1 VPSPLDSGVVHP
13 VRKLARVLGASYLV
27 LVAASCVVRH
37 AHPVPP
43 PVDRGASWAQVSAV
57 DGGRTLDRK
66 IRLAYERAGPAEDPR
81 GPVVV
86 LLHGSPGRKE
96 DFATV
101 VPELAKHYQVIVP
114 DLPGFGSSERDIP
127 DYSFRAHARYVLEL
141 LDGLGIDDAHVVGFS
156 MGGGV
161 ALSMADLA
169 PRRVRSIT
177 MLSAIGVQEMELLGE
192 FTLNHALHGAQ
203 LAGLW
208 GVRELTPHFGWLDD
222 AVLGVPYAR
231 NFYDSDQRPLRGIL
245 SRWAG
250 PMLIVHGRHDPLVPF
265 QAAQEHARIV
275 PQSELVLTDESHFM
289 VFQEG
294 PKLAATLLEFLS
306 RVDRGEAVVRGGAD
320 PARVAAAAVAFDPR
334 ALPPVS
340 GFPWVLLLVLL
351 ALATLASE
359 DLTCIGAGL
368 LVAAGRIG
376 FVPATAACLT
386 GIVLGDLAAF
396 LAGRV
401 FGRAV
406 LARAPMKWMVTEEQ
420 VQRASAWFRKRGP
433 RVIFASR
440 FLPGTRVATFIA
452 AGVLHTP
459 FWTFALWFGLAAL
472 AWTPLLVGISRVVGS
487 PILEAFQR
495 FQLWAVPAAVA
506 ATVIVLL
513 VLRVVPRLFS
523 WRGRRLL
530 VAAWRRTV
538 RWEYWPPYVF
548 YGPVALYVV
557 WLGIRH
563 RGLTLFTAANPG
575 IEAGGFINESKAAIL
590 LGLASAG
597 DAVPP
602 WRLLPAAQPAAAR
615 GEEVRRFAADHG
627 LALPIVLKPD
637 AGQRGSGVLV
647 ARSWAAI
654 DGYLGGARYDV
665 IAQAYVAGDEY
676 GVFYVRKPGDDR
688 GRIFA
693 ITEKTMPVVVGD
705 GRRTL
710 DELILADPRAI
721 AMAAVYLAEQESR
734 LREVL
739 PAGERVQLVELG
751 THCRG
756 AYFGDGLRLKT
767 PELEAAIDRVSRT
780 FDGFF
785 FGRYD
790 MRSASLDD
798 FQRGVFRV
806 IELNGVTSEATS
818 IYDPAHGLF
827 DAYRTLFAQW
837 RLAFEIG
844 AENRERGV
852 APAGLIAL
860 AKLLVRYRA
869 SSGGHP

>member
-1 VPSPLDSGVVHP
+1 MHP

-27 LVAASCVVRH
+27 LVAVSCVVRH
-37 AHPVPP
+37 RRPDPP
-43 PVDRGASWAQVSAV
+43 PVDPGASLAQVAAV
-57 DGGRTLDRK
+57 DGGRTLAST
-66 IRLAYERAGPAEDPR
+66 IQIAYEDAGPAEDSPA
-81 GPVVV
+81 PVVV
-86 LLHGSPGRKE
+86 LLHGSPGSKG
-96 DFATV
+96 DFAAV
-101 VPELAKHYQVIVP
+101 VPELARRYRVIVP
-114 DLPGFGSSERDIP
+114 DLPGFGDSEHEIP

-141 LDGLGIDDAHVVGFS
+141 LDGLGIEDAHVVGFS

-161 ALSMADLA
+161 ALSLADRA

-208 GVRELTPHFGWLDD
+208 GLRELTPHFGWLDD

-231 NFYDSDQRPLRGIL
+231 NFYDSDQRPLRSIL
-245 SRWAG
+245 SHWAG

-265 QAAQEHARIV
+265 QAALEHARIV
-275 PQSELVLTDESHFM
+275 PQSELVVTDQSHFM

-294 PKLAATLLEFLS
+294 SKIAARLLAFLAH
-306 RVDRGEAVVRGGAD
+306 VDRGEAVVRNGAD
-320 PARVAAAAVAFDPR
+320 PARVAAAAVPFDPSR
-334 ALPPVS
+334 LPPIS
-340 GFPWVLLLVLL
+340 GLPWFLLLVLL

-368 LVAAGRIG
+368 LVATGRIG
-376 FVPATAACLT
+376 FVPATAACLA
-386 GIVLGDLAAF
+386 GIFVGDLSAF
-396 LAGRV
+396 FAGRI

-406 LARAPMKWMVTEEQ
+406 LARAPMKWMVTAGQ
-420 VQRASAWFRKRGP
+420 LQRASAWFRERGSA
-433 RVIFASR
+433 VIFAGR

-472 AWTPLLVGISRVVGS
+472 AWTPLLVGISILVGA
-487 PILEAFQR
+487 PILDAFQR

-506 ATVIVLL
+506 ATVVVLL

-530 VAAWRRTV
+530 VATWKRTV
-538 RWEYWPPYVF
+538 RFEYWPPFVF
-548 YGPVALYVV
+548 YGPVALYVL

-590 LGLASAG
+590 RGLAAAG

-602 WRLLPAAQPAAAR
+602 WRYLPAAHAVAVR
-615 GEEVRRFAADHG
+615 CEEVRRFAADHG
-627 LALPIVLKPD
+627 ILFPIVLKPD

-647 ARSWAAI
+647 ARTWAAI
-654 DGYLGGARYDV
+654 DAYLDQARYDV
-665 IAQAYVAGDEY
+665 IAQAYVSGDEY
-676 GVFYVRKPGDDR
+676 GVFYVRKPGEDH

-710 DELILADPRAI
+710 DELILADPRAV
-721 AMAAVYLAEQESR
+721 AMAAVYLAEQEAR

-790 MRSASLDD
+790 VRSASLDD
-798 FQRGVFRV
+798 FRRGAFQV

-818 IYDPAHGLF
+818 IYDPAYGLF

-852 APAGLIAL
+852 APAGFAVL
-860 AKLLVRYRA
+860 AKLLIRYRA
-869 SSGGHP
+869 NSGGHP